1 MLEDFDRIH
10 YLVETFKKDALV
22 VDGSRKLPFSS
33 EESMITVGPPNKGR
47 KLTKGEVLNLY
58 HDLSLPLRK
67 ELGVPGDANILE
79 SVFSDFVGDEL
90 NIKEEGAKDVRF
102 LCLVAA
108 PEGIAEFQ
116 RQHPD
121 TKIYVA
127 AVDESLNDHGYIVPG
142 LGDAGDRIF
151 GTK

>member
-47 KLTKGEVLNLY
+47 KLTKGEVWNLY

-90 NIKEEGAKDVRF
+90 NIKEEGAKVIKTEESACDNDNVGQSIKAEQTVGQADNDNHQVAPGDDMMKDDVASYF
-102 LCLVAA
+102 NV
-108 PEGIAEFQ
+108 
-116 RQHPD
+116 
-121 TKIYVA
+121 
-127 AVDESLNDHGYIVPG
+127 
-142 LGDAGDRIF
+142 
-151 GTK
+151 